1 MQAGVRLVMPGEAT
15 AVIRIQR
22 TMVFGAVLAVAGCA
36 APAPPELLTADGV
49 ERVAV
54 DRAAFRG
61 ELAAFRTSAFTLGD
75 ALLAGGG
82 EGNVVASPGSLLIA
96 LAMLRAGAS
105 GDAAAEMDAVLG
117 LPDAGRDEAMNALLA
132 FFGRVRRRPGLR

>member
-1 MQAGVRLVMPGEAT
+1 
-15 AVIRIQR
+15 VIRFQR
-22 TMVFGAVLAVAGCA
+22 TMAFGAALAMAGCA
-36 APAPPELLTADGV
+36 APAPPELLAADGV

-82 EGNVVASPGSLLIA
+82 DGNVVASPGSLLIA
-96 LAMLRAGAS
+96 LACCGQVRQGMPQRRWMPCSGSLMPAGT
-105 GDAAAEMDAVLG
+105 
-117 LPDAGRDEAMNALLA
+117 
-132 FFGRVRRRPGLR
+132 RP